1 MPEITEG
8 LVEVRGG
15 SDEVRGYWLLS
26 LFHPG
31 DSDAVDWSQGN
42 YSLTTRGGRVE
53 SDARWGDP
61 KKQTR
66 MVSEG
71 SVLVASTEPR
81 GAVTDVAPDGF
92 SHPVYRSGFALAISI
107 PLRSAK

>member
-8 LVEVRGG
+8 LVEVNSA
-15 SDEVRGYWLLS
+15 SDADRGYWLLS
-26 LFHPG
+26 LFHPA

-53 SDARWGDP
+53 GDARWGDP

-92 SHPVYRSGFALAISI
+92 AHPVYRSGFALAISI